1 MPLWR
6 TLPNPPALL
15 TFSPFGINL
24 ESVEAGV
31 SVETMTN
38 FVSASG
44 VELKDIYTLRSQLAR
59 SSIGGRESRPSPLTN
74 PTSWRGW

>member
-1 MPLWR
+1 MAHTAEFPS
-6 TLPNPPALL
+6 ASHLL
-15 TFSPFGINL
+15 AVCINL

-44 VELKDIYTLRSQLAR
+44 VELKDIYTL
-59 SSIGGRESRPSPLTN
+59 
-74 PTSWRGW
+74 